1 MAAGCGLRRT
11 TVNAML
17 GIDHTDI
24 AFHDRLQPL
33 LYRHALT
40 MLRRGVNVILEDG
53 LWTGAERAEKF
64 AGARDCGALIDLHVF
79 DVPFETLWERL
90 QRRQPT
96 GSCRG
101 VPDDEG
107 RAAVGLG
114 SV

>member
-1 MAAGCGLRRT
+1 
-11 TVNAML
+11 
-17 GIDHTDI
+17 
-24 AFHDRLQPL
+24 
-33 LYRHALT
+33 

-64 AGARDCGALIDLHVF
+64 SGARDCGALIDLHVF
-79 DVPFETLWERL
+79 DFPDVLERL
-90 QRRQPT
+90 SGRQPT